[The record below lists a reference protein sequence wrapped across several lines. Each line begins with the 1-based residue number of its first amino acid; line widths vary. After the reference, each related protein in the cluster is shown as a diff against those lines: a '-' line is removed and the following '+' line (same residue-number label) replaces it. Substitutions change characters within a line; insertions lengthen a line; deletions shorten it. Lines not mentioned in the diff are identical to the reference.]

1 MRDLVHLPS
10 STLDILTGSAPTG
23 PGPMRLSL
31 RDAPERERPALY
43 REFFGR
49 SLFRLDVEPLRD
61 HTLEVD
67 VILQRLPGL
76 RLFSGKLHGSRN
88 QRTRAFL
95 ADGVDDFT
103 LLVNLGG
110 PYRVCQGR
118 HDLVLGDGE
127 ATFLTCAEP
136 VSFAH
141 RPPGDVLALQV
152 PRAPFAS
159 LVRDV
164 EDRYL
169 RRIPRDTPALRL
181 LIDYVGIAR
190 DERTIA
196 SRELQQLIVSHVY
209 DLVAASLGANAAEAQ
224 GLSGGVRAARLR
236 ALKEDIAQ
244 HLEQP
249 DLSVNA
255 LAARHRVTPRCIQRL
270 FEADGTT
277 FTEYVLAQRLARA
290 RRLLGDPRRGADKIS
305 TIAFDAGFADVSYFN
320 RMFRQRFGMAP
331 SDVRAQ
337 ARLDREQSPSG
348 AMADGMQGRLGKNPE

>member
-1 MRDLVHLPS
+1 MSDLLHLPS
-10 STLDILTGSAPTG
+10 STLDLLDGALPDGSG
-23 PGPMRLSL
+23 PIRLSL
-31 RDAPERERPALY
+31 GDAPERERPALY

-61 HTLEVD
+61 HALEVD
-67 VILQRLPGL
+67 VVLQKLPGL

-118 HDLVLGDGE
+118 HELVLGDGE
-127 ATFLTCAEP
+127 ATFITCAEP

-141 RPPGDVLALQV
+141 HPPGDVLALQV

-159 LVRDV
+159 LVRRV

-169 RRIPRDTPALRL
+169 RLIPRDTPALRL

-209 DLVAASLGANAAEAQ
+209 DLVAASLGASRDATQ
-224 GLSGGVRAARLR
+224 THGLGGGVRAARLH

-249 DLSVNA
+249 DLSVKA
-255 LAARHRVTPRCIQRL
+255 LAARHRLTPRCIQRL

-277 FTEYVLAQRLARA
+277 FTEYVLAQRLGRA
-290 RRLLGDPRRGADKIS
+290 RRLLADPRRDGDKIS

-320 RMFRQRFGMAP
+320 RMFRQRFAMAP

-337 ARLDREQSPSG
+337 ARQG
-348 AMADGMQGRLGKNPE
+348 AV